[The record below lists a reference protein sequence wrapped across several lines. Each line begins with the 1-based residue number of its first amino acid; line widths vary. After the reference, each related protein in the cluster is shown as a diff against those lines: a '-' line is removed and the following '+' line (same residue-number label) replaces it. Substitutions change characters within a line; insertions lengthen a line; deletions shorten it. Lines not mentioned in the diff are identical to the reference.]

1 MDQPKVPFDAFIETF
16 PPATLPML
24 LTEESIHHFNKV
36 NKPFPALM
44 LEQYLMP
51 LEGLEELDEFTE
63 FIPCFRIE
71 DMDDFIAVVYY
82 KAELLNHQYILATFS
97 KKAEV
102 IDKKVIAGTFSD
114 NQMLVNSVATIN
126 EDWEII
132 IVSGAQPANEP
143 YRFDPTKSTSQQLE
157 ILPVGKIINTD

>member
-1 MDQPKVPFDAFIETF
+1 MNQPKVTFDAFIEAF
-16 PPATLPML
+16 PAATLPMV
-24 LTEESIHHFNKV
+24 LTEESIHHFNKA
-36 NKPFPALM
+36 NQPFPALM
-44 LEQYLMP
+44 VDQYLSP
-51 LEGLEELDEFTE
+51 LEGLESLDEFTE

-71 DMDDFIAVVYY
+71 DITDFIAVVYY
-82 KAELLNHQYILATFS
+82 KAALLNHQYVLATFT

-114 NQMLVNSVATIN
+114 NQTLINSVATIN

-132 IVSGAQPANEP
+132 IVSGTQPANEP

-157 ILPVGKIINTD
+157 ILPVGKIVNHD